1 MQATV
6 HRVLGYGQ
14 ERFSI
19 PYFYEPRADAVIAP
33 LDLPGA
39 EAFEPFYYGDHLWET
54 ITTHNLEFRGIGHLR
69 QPMGPPVAERAS
81 LTGLPGLFA
90 NPVQASESVSHQRDA
105 D

>member
-1 MQATV
+1 MAVNFGKVLQRWTAGRVQATV

-33 LDLPGA
+33 LELPDA

-69 QPMGPPVAERAS
+69 QPMGPPAKLR
-81 LTGLPGLFA
+81 G
-90 NPVQASESVSHQRDA
+90 
-105 D
+105 